1 MNRILIKKHFHLF
14 VLIFVSLII
23 LVSHTIYTIQ
33 TQQYPEMDEQN
44 YMDMVSGYYKIL
56 QHPSIDAPI
65 KIIQYLPY
73 RQPGY
78 PLLVLPFLLVFGL
91 SYSYKIMLFANVFFY
106 IGTLWAVYGIARN
119 YFSKTSSLLSSLL
132 FATYGWSLFYLHF
145 TYSETATTF
154 FTTAAIY
161 YLLKTKSFSLKNPT
175 ILFGITFG
183 LALLTR
189 WVSLLFVA
197 GPLIVLLFKKTLY
210 TKKFLKKHFKFI
222 LVSLVLI
229 FLLGIWPYILNI
241 SDFFGTYVDKQMF
254 GGSLWTLVP
263 QEQKHH
269 ISLQSAAYYFKIF
282 EQLSI
287 FHFILFLVSGV
298 LLIWKR
304 KGRMSLILA
313 FLIPYLAFSFAT
325 IIKADRYI
333 VPIYPIMAIISVVPL
348 DMIKRKVFN
357 QLLIAGIVIL
367 CTLSFFGSVWG
378 IGPMGRGLTSLL
390 IPMPIGHPRYV
401 HLSSIV
407 WPPTT
412 EQTNARKL
420 FQSLEKEVG
429 KNRNSQIVLLFS
441 YHPIDNPIYSLN
453 KHHTITPLNISNFV
467 SMGVP
472 SFKSAGDYARQLF
485 AKAELVVTKTGTT
498 ADNYFGETPY
508 IYLIAV
514 NSAVKKNPKILEYFE
529 KIETI
534 KVPKD
539 NSLLTIYRKKTAIPN
554 DILTE
559 FSNEVQE
566 QYQASS
572 SL

>member
-1 MNRILIKKHFHLF
+1 
-14 VLIFVSLII
+14 
-23 LVSHTIYTIQ
+23 
-33 TQQYPEMDEQN
+33 MDEQN
-44 YMDMVSGYYKIL
+44 YMDMVTGYYKIL
-56 QHPSIDAPI
+56 QHPSIDSPA

-78 PLLVLPFLLVFGL
+78 PLLVLPFILLFGL

-197 GPLIVLLFKKTLY
+197 GPLIVLLFNKTLY
-210 TKKFLKKHFKFI
+210 TKKFLKKHFKII
-222 LVSLVLI
+222 LVLLVLI
-229 FLLGIWPYILNI
+229 LAFGIWPYILNI

-287 FHFILFLVSGV
+287 FHFALFLIGGF
-298 LLIWKR
+298 LLLWKP
-304 KGRMSLILA
+304 KGKMSLILS
-313 FLIPYLAFSFAT
+313 FFIPYLAFSFAT

-348 DMIKRKVFN
+348 DMIKRKVFKRLFVVGVW
-357 QLLIAGIVIL
+357 LLSII
-367 CTLSFFGSVWG
+367 SFLGCVWG
-378 IGPMGRGLTSLL
+378 IGPMGKGLSSIL
-390 IPMPIGHPRYV
+390 IPMPIGHPRFV
-401 HLSSIV
+401 HTSSIV

-420 FQSLEKEVG
+420 FEFLDRTVG
-429 KNRNSQIVLLFS
+429 KNKDSQIVLLFS

-453 KHHTITPLNISNFV
+453 KHHTTTPLTISNFV

-472 SFKSAGDYARQLF
+472 SFKSAGDYSNQLF
-485 AKAELVVTKTGTT
+485 SKAEIVVTKTGVTT
-498 ADNYFGETPY
+498 DNYFGENAY
-508 IYLIAV
+508 KYLLAV
-514 NSAVKKNPKILEYFE
+514 NSALKVNTKILDYFD
-529 KIETI
+529 KVETI
-534 KVPKD
+534 NVPKD
-539 NSLLTIYRKKTAIPN
+539 NSILTIYRRKTVIPN
-554 DILTE
+554 DVLTE
-559 FSNEVQE
+559 FSSEVQK
-566 QYQASS
+566 QYNKFT
-572 SL
+572 LPIIE

>member
-1 MNRILIKKHFHLF
+1 MEKLKKHFHLF

-44 YMDMVSGYYKIL
+44 YMDMVTGYYKIL
-56 QHPSIDAPI
+56 QHPTFDSPV

-78 PLLVLPFLLVFGL
+78 PLLVLPFLLLFGL

-106 IGTLWAVYGIARN
+106 IGTVWAVYGIARF
-119 YFSKTSSLLSSLL
+119 YFGKTASLLSSIL

-161 YLLKTKSFSLKNPT
+161 YLLKSKKFTLKNPT
-175 ILFGITFG
+175 IMFGITFG

-189 WVSLLFVA
+189 WVGLLFIA
-197 GPLIVLLFKKTLY
+197 GPLIVLLSNKTLY
-210 TKKFLKKHFKFI
+210 TKKFLIKHLKI
-222 LVSLVLI
+222 ISISVILI
-229 FLLGIWPYILNI
+229 FAFGIWPYILNI
-241 SDFFGTYVDKQMF
+241 SDFFGTYVDKQLF

-269 ISLQSAAYYFKIF
+269 VSLQSAAYYFKIF

-287 FHFILFLVSGV
+287 FHFILFVIGGA
-298 LLIWKR
+298 LLLWKR
-304 KGRMSLILA
+304 KGKMSLILA

-333 VPIYPIMAIISVVPL
+333 VPIYPIMAIISLTGYDLIKKMALKKLFVVG
-348 DMIKRKVFN
+348 VC
-357 QLLIAGIVIL
+357 LLSIV
-367 CTLSFFGSVWG
+367 SFLGCIWG
-378 IGPMGRGLTSLL
+378 IGPMGKGLSSLL
-390 IPMPIGHPRYV
+390 IPMPIGHPRFV
-401 HLSSIV
+401 HTSSIV

-420 FQSLEKEVG
+420 FQSLEKEVA

-472 SFKSAGDYARQLF
+472 SFKSAGDYSYQLF
-485 AKAELVVTKTGTT
+485 SKAEIIVTKSGVTT
-498 ADNYFGETPY
+498 DNYFGENAY
-508 IYLIAV
+508 KYLVAV
-514 NSAVKKNPKILEYFE
+514 NTAFKENQKILDYF
-529 KIETI
+529 KKVETI
-534 KVPKD
+534 TVPKD
-539 NSLLTIYRKKTAIPN
+539 NSTLTIYRKKTAIPN
-554 DILTE
+554 DVLTG
-559 FSNEVQE
+559 FSDEVNSAFIHE
-566 QYQASS
+566 
-572 SL
+572 

>member
-1 MNRILIKKHFHLF
+1 MGKMTKNIHVVLLILVSII
-14 VLIFVSLII
+14 IFVSH
-23 LVSHTIYTIQ
+23 SIYTVK

-44 YMDMVSGYYKIL
+44 YMDMVTGYYKIL
-56 QHPSIDAPI
+56 QHATLNSPVE
-65 KIIQYLPY
+65 IIQYLPY

-78 PLLVLPFLLVFGL
+78 PLLVLPVLLILGL

-106 IGTLWAVYGIARN
+106 IGTMLAVYGVSRF
-119 YFSKTSSLLSSLL
+119 YFGKTASLLSSIL

-154 FTTAAIY
+154 FTTVAIY
-161 YLLKTKSFSLKNPT
+161 YLLKSKNFSLKNPT
-175 ILFGITFG
+175 ILFGVTFG

-197 GPLIVLLFKKTLY
+197 GPLIVSLTSKQIY
-210 TKKFLKKHFKFI
+210 TKKFLKKHIKIITVSI
-222 LVSLVLI
+222 LLVIL
-229 FLLGIWPYILNI
+229 FGIWPYILNI
-241 SDFFGTYVDKQMF
+241 SSFFGTYVDKQMF

-269 ISLQSAAYYFKIF
+269 VSLQSAAYYFKIF

-287 FHFILFLVSGV
+287 FHFTLFIVGGT

-333 VPIYPIMAIISVVPL
+333 VPIYPIMAIISL
-348 DMIKRKVFN
+348 SGYDLIMNKILKRLFVAGVLVLSVF
-357 QLLIAGIVIL
+357 
-367 CTLSFFGSVWG
+367 SFFGCVWG
-378 IGPMGRGLTSLL
+378 IGPMGKGLSSVL
-390 IPMPIGHPRYV
+390 IPMPLGHPRLV
-401 HLSSIV
+401 HTSSIV

-420 FQSLEKEVG
+420 FEHLQKLNK
-429 KNRNSQIVLLFS
+429 KKDDQIVFIFS

-453 KHHTITPLNISNFV
+453 KHHTTSPLNISNFV

-472 SFKSAGDYARQLF
+472 SFKSSGDYADKLF
-485 AKAELVVTKTGTT
+485 SNAQIIVTKSGTI
-498 ADNYFGETPY
+498 ADNYFGSGAY
-508 IYLIAV
+508 KYVIAV
-514 NSAVKKNPKILEYFE
+514 NSALKNNPQILNSFE
-529 KIETI
+529 KVETI

-539 NSLLTIYRKKTAIPN
+539 NSTLTIYIRKQAIPR
-554 DILTE
+554 DTIIE
-559 FSNEVQE
+559 FSNEVNE
-566 QYQASS
+566 TYNNEKVK
-572 SL
+572 

>member
-1 MNRILIKKHFHLF
+1 MNRTLIQKHFHLF

-23 LVSHTIYTIQ
+23 LVSHTIYTVQ

-56 QHPSIDAPI
+56 QSPSLDSPAR
-65 KIIQYLPY
+65 IIQYLPY

-78 PLLVLPFLLVFGL
+78 PILVLPILLIFGL

-106 IGTLWAVYGIARN
+106 IGTLWTVYGIARN

-161 YLLKTKSFSLKNPT
+161 YLLQTKSFSLKNPT

-189 WVSLLFVA
+189 WVSILFVT
-197 GPLIVLLFKKTLY
+197 GPLVVLLANKKLYSKKFFKKHIKVLVASLVLVLLFG
-210 TKKFLKKHFKFI
+210 
-222 LVSLVLI
+222 V
-229 FLLGIWPYILNI
+229 WPYILNI

-269 ISLQSAAYYFKIF
+269 ISLQSAAYYFKVF

-287 FHFILFLVSGV
+287 FHFLLFLSGGI
-298 LLIWKR
+298 LLVWKR
-304 KGRMSLILA
+304 KGKMSLILA

-348 DMIKRKVFN
+348 DMIKRKILK

-367 CTLSFFGSVWG
+367 CTFSFFGSVWG

-407 WPPTT
+407 WPPTS

-420 FQSLEKEVG
+420 FESLDERVG
-429 KNRNSQIVLLFS
+429 KENNAQILLLFS

-453 KHHTITPLNISNFV
+453 KHHTLTPLNISNFV

-472 SFKSAGDYARQLF
+472 SFKSSGNYSYQLF
-485 AKAELVVTKTGTT
+485 SKSEIVVTKSGVT
-498 ADNYFGETPY
+498 ADNYFGENAY
-508 IYLIAV
+508 KHLLAV
-514 NSAVKKNPKILEYFE
+514 NSAMKVYPKILDYFE
-529 KIETI
+529 KVETI
-534 KVPKD
+534 RVPKD
-539 NSLLTIYRKKTAIPN
+539 NSILNIYKRKKEIPN

-559 FSNEVQE
+559 FSNEVQK